1 MKRHW
6 FHYLAAPSALAAV
19 GVLTALSLLHG
30 RDGAQGARADDEDK
44 PKPAATRP
52 SGKDGRPG
60 DEVRQASAAYMEALN
75 KGDLD
80 AIVAF
85 WGPDAD
91 YVDESGKMTRGRE
104 AIAVLFKKSVA
115 ELKGSKFKGQ
125 IHSLKFLRP
134 EVALVDGSVEITSS
148 DGTRD
153 SNRHAVIWAKSGDKW
168 LISSARDLPAET
180 DKLPCL
186 AYGQIK
192 CLEWLVGEWHDQSDK
207 IDVQVSCRWAPNKSF
222 LILDYTVKHQ
232 NEEPVLVTQRVGWD
246 PRNQMIRSWV
256 FDSKG
261 GFGEGNWER
270 QGNRWIVG
278 MSGILPDGGTGTAT
292 NIYEFVNTD
301 AFVWHSKDREVDG
314 QPVADVEVKFAR
326 KAGKGKEAP

>member
-30 RDGAQGARADDEDK
+30 RHGAEGARADDDNK
-44 PKPAATRP
+44 PKPSATRP
-52 SGKDGRPG
+52 SGK

-75 KGDLD
+75 KGELD

-85 WGPDAD
+85 WAPDAD

-104 AIAVLFKKSVA
+104 AIAALFKKSLD
-115 ELKGSKFKGQ
+115 ELKRSKFKGQ

-134 EVALVDGSVEITSS
+134 EVVLVDGSVEVTSL

-153 SNRHAVIWAKSGDKW
+153 SDRHAVIWVKNGDKW

-180 DKLPCL
+180 DNLPCL

-207 IDVQVSCRWAPNKSF
+207 IDAQVSCRWAPNKSF
-222 LILDYTVKHQ
+222 LVMEYTVKHE
-232 NEEPVLVTQRVGWD
+232 NEDPLLVTVRVGWD
-246 PRNQMIRSWV
+246 PRNQMIRSWM

-261 GFGEGNWER
+261 GFGEGAWER
-270 QGNRWIVG
+270 RGNRWIVG
-278 MSGILPDGGTGTAT
+278 VSGVLPDGGAGTAT
-292 NIYEFVNTD
+292 NIYEFLNPD
-301 AFVWHSKDREVDG
+301 AFVWQSKDREVDG
-314 QPVADVEVKFAR
+314 QPVADSEVKFAR
-326 KAGKGKEAP
+326 KASKGKEAP